1 MGIDE
6 QLATSISPKS
16 MQAQVPWLLICHHI
30 SFSALRF
37 INQRFRE
44 VAAAACR
51 SQLTNQSLF
60 ILPPGR
66 TNRVT
71 RNEITRHTRTLCTI
85 AVSGFQSTVEINLRH
100 AYSAVHAAA
109 GKINIYEPLSS
120 EFQITTQ
127 ETGHKNSVLS
137 CNCSVPPCWLVADAA
152 PALPLTR

>member
-30 SFSALRF
+30 SFSALRS

-85 AVSGFQSTVEINLRH
+85 AVSGFQSTVEINLRDTRTLPFMLLL
-100 AYSAVHAAA
+100 ARS
-109 GKINIYEPLSS
+109 IRTPQFRL
-120 EFQITTQ
+120 Q
-127 ETGHKNSVLS
+127 HKNSVLS
-137 CNCSVPPCWLVADAA
+137 CNCSVPPSPCC
-152 PALPLTR
+152 